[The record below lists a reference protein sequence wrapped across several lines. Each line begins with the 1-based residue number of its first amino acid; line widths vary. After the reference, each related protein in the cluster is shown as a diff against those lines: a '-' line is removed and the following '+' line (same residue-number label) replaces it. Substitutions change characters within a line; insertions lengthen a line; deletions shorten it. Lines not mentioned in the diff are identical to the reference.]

1 MKTEVRSQKSEV
13 RSQSVFRFHL
23 PTLAITA
30 GDPCGI
36 GPEIILRTLARWS
49 PQQTRLVI
57 IGDLRVFEQTA
68 KRLHRRLPSWHILTP
83 HDPDDWTPISFVD
96 CAHRATFHPGR
107 SGAAAGRASLDYL
120 DTAVTLWRRGWVQAL
135 VTAPV
140 TKWAITRSHPRFVG
154 QTEYL
159 ANATRATSPVMMFV
173 AERLR
178 IVLLTRH
185 VALRD
190 VPSRATSS
198 LIRTTLRVTAEGLRD
213 YFGIRRPRIA
223 ICGLN
228 PHAGEAGAFGRE
240 EQHVLVP
247 VLRALGRGGTRVEGP
262 FAADGLFVNPYGYD
276 VVVCWYHDQG
286 LIPFKMAARDRGC
299 QLSLGLPFIRTSPDH
314 GSALDIAG
322 TGRAHP
328 GSMRYAIELAAH
340 LSRRQRRPQLAG

>member
-1 MKTEVRSQKSEV
+1 MCPSQKLFCV
-13 RSQSVFRFHL
+13 PVI
-23 PTLAITA
+23 AVTA

-36 GPEIILRTLARWS
+36 GPEVILKNLAHGSLRRV
-49 PQQTRLVI
+49 RLVI
-57 IGDLRVFEQTA
+57 IGDLAVFEQTA
-68 KRLHRRLPSWHILTP
+68 KRLHRRLPPWRVVAGRVSFRP
-83 HDPDDWTPISFVD
+83 APAPISFVD

-120 DTAVTLWRRGWVQAL
+120 ETAVTLWRRGWVQAL

-140 TKWAITRSHPRFVG
+140 TKWAITRTHPRFVG

-159 ANATRATSPVMMFV
+159 SNAARATSPVMMFV

-198 LIRTTLRVTAEGLRD
+198 LIRATLRVTAEGLRD

-228 PHAGEAGAFGRE
+228 PHGGERGAFGDE
-240 EQHVLVP
+240 EQRILAP
-247 VLRALGRGGTRVEGP
+247 ARRALGTDRARFEGP
-262 FAADGLFVNPYGYD
+262 FAADGFFANLRGPARRRVGGGYD
-276 VVVCWYHDQG
+276 AVVCWYHDQG
-286 LIPFKMAARDRGC
+286 LIPFKMVARDIGC
-299 QLSLGLPFIRTSPDH
+299 QLTLGLPFVRTSPDH

-322 TGRAHP
+322 RGRANP
-328 GSMRYAIELAAH
+328 GSMRYALDLAAT
-340 LSRRQRRPQLAG
+340 LAKSGTQTNF